1 MIKFSRSDHVSSRFS
16 LPNPPPPP
24 LPTQE
29 VTSRYLSPFALS
41 DMNFNATDD
50 NLVLVAP
57 RPVRLATSFSPVLA
71 TRTNNAA
78 FRMLSATPTEALDRF
93 KFADDNQDT
102 RDGQP
107 EQTAARMSPR

>member
-1 MIKFSRSDHVSSRFS
+1 MS
-16 LPNPPPPP
+16 
-24 LPTQE
+24 
-29 VTSRYLSPFALS
+29 
-41 DMNFNATDD
+41 FNATDD

-71 TRTNNAA
+71 TRTNSTA
-78 FRMLSATPTEALDRF
+78 FRVLSTTPTEALDRF

-102 RDGQP
+102 KDGQP

>member
-1 MIKFSRSDHVSSRFS
+1 
-16 LPNPPPPP
+16 
-24 LPTQE
+24 
-29 VTSRYLSPFALS
+29 
-41 DMNFNATDD
+41 MNFNATDD

-57 RPVRLATSFSPVLA
+57 RPVRLATSFNSPVFA

-102 RDGQP
+102 RDDQP